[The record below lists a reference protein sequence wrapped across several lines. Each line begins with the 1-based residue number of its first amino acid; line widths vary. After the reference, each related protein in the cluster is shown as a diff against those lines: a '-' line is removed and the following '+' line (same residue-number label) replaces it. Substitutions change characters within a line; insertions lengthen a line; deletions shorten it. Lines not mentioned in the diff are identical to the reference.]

1 MMSERWYRRSG
12 QPCYTLP
19 NKSKPGTMR
28 ATTKADAK
36 KLDLVPSVTTIS
48 KIVYSF
54 GLERWKEGQI
64 LQAAWEYRVLG
75 LAESIER
82 DQWCAAVK
90 VKANEISST
99 ASDTGE
105 DIHHAILDEL
115 LVTGKLGGPYM
126 EWQKTFADWWKKQE
140 WFGKMDY
147 MVTQE
152 GYIPT
157 NYGYGGRFDI
167 YVQAEFPMLD
177 IILDLKTQN
186 AKGKPFTF
194 YRSWGRQLAAYAQ
207 ALAASRLISIVMD
220 SQDSERIEA
229 YEWPDYGALLKEF
242 EASQLLWTSENGF
255 N

>member
-1 MMSERWYRRSG
+1 MSEHWYRRSG
-12 QPCYTLP
+12 QPCYKLP
-19 NKSKPGTMR
+19 CKNKPGTMR

-64 LQAAWEYRVLG
+64 LQAAWETDSGRI
-75 LAESIER
+75 SIPPLTYE
-82 DQWCAAVK
+82 QWCIKVK
-90 VKANEISST
+90 CKANEISAT
-99 ASDTGE
+99 AADIGE
-105 DIHHAILDEL
+105 EIHHAILDEL
-115 LVTGKLGGPYM
+115 LVTGKLGGKYI

-140 WFGKMDY
+140 WFRKQDY

-157 NYGYGGRFDI
+157 KYGYGGRYDI
-167 YVQAEFPMLD
+167 YVQANFPTTD

-186 AKGKPFTF
+186 TKGKPFTF
-194 YRSWGRQLAAYAQ
+194 YRSWGRQLSAYAQ
-207 ALAASRLISIVMD
+207 ALNAGRLISIAMD
-220 SQDSERIEA
+220 SHDSERIEA

-242 EASQLLWTSENGF
+242 EASQLLWKSENGF
-255 N
+255 